1 MAQSLLSEQNKKES
15 LKTIRLSTNS
25 RYIKTPLFTE
35 NRVFNDDTQGTV
47 SFFGIWNP
55 PNIQVDASIDRHHVI
70 TESDIGRLDI
80 LSYNYYGT
88 PSLWWVIAH
97 VNNIIN
103 PINDIIPGEILIIPS
118 PDNVYS
124 AQQDQI

>member
-1 MAQSLLSEQNKKES
+1 MQSLLAEQNKKES

-35 NRVFNDDTQGTV
+35 NRVFNDDTQGTR
-47 SFFGIWNP
+47 SFFGVWNP
-55 PNIQVDASIDRHHVI
+55 VVIEVNPTVDRHHVI
-70 TESDIGRLDI
+70 VESDIGRLDTI
-80 LSYNYYGT
+80 SYNYYGT

-103 PINDIIPGEILIIPS
+103 PINDLVPGDILLIPS
-118 PDNVYS
+118 PDAIYS